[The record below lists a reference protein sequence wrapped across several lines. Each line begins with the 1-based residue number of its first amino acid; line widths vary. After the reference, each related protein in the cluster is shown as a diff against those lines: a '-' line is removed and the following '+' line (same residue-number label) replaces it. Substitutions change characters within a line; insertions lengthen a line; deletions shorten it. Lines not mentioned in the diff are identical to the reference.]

1 MWIAIHTWRN
11 FLVFGWS
18 MWKDRMFLYW
28 PAITV
33 SAASLAIWV
42 ENTKIWL
49 CCCINWDSP
58 LVDGAWWG
66 IGPMW
71 LFGGVPCD
79 EMGGWAAMGDL
90 DVFGGWGVLFG
101 GTVFAGEDRRSSV
114 SSLSTSARVW
124 AVRDIGTVDTNRTKM
139 VHEWTF
145 WLYCQRIH
153 SNHISI
159 GLYLLLYSSLNTKSN
174 HL

>member
-1 MWIAIHTWRN
+1 MNNSEKIVVHTWRN

-18 MWKDRMFLYW
+18 MWKDRIFLYW

-58 LVDGAWWG
+58 LVGGAWWG

-71 LFGGVPCD
+71 LVGGVPCD
-79 EMGGWAAMGDL
+79 ELGGGAAIGDL

-101 GTVFAGEDRRSSV
+101 RTVFAGEDRRSSV

-124 AVRDIGTVDTNRTKM
+124 AVRDIGTVDKNRIKM
-139 VHEWTF
+139 FHE
-145 WLYCQRIH
+145 
-153 SNHISI
+153 
-159 GLYLLLYSSLNTKSN
+159 
-174 HL
+174 